1 MYENKTCKKKKLRVK
16 YKQKMTKLMTKALAL
31 QGVQQGLLAQETHAQ
46 PTFPAQVNVAHDAGT
61 K

>member
-1 MYENKTCKKKKLRVK
+1 MQKKKLRVK